1 MGVGYATHG
10 RGRAECIVE
19 CATFMAL
26 AAAGLD
32 VSASSA
38 PYIAG
43 WGSDDAEVIERD
55 AAEIDRIARQ
65 LEAALR
71 PSEEVTAEAA

>member
-1 MGVGYATHG
+1 
-10 RGRAECIVE
+10 
-19 CATFMAL
+19 MAL

-32 VSASSA
+32 VSASSV

-55 AAEIDRIARQ
+55 AAEIDRIARR

-71 PSEEVTAEAA
+71 PSQEVTAEAA